1 MSTTLGADAAKIE
14 EVATKLRP
22 TLFVGLGGSGKEV
35 LLRLRRRIL
44 QNDWGGQRINDLARF
59 PIASFL
65 YFDTDTTDAIESDR
79 SQRTDPLARAVSF
92 HENEKLQKRV
102 DIRYYMNELDSRPFV
117 QEWLPEADL
126 SSINTEKG
134 AGQVRAISRLLF
146 FDQFK
151 TLQRMLREKG
161 DALLNSVG
169 RQNDLAHLNLDIE
182 HQLRIV
188 VVCSAAGGTGSGSF
202 IDFGLAAR
210 SMRNPHPAQ
219 TDLVLLLPGGF
230 KGANY
235 QRVNANA
242 FAALM
247 ELEHVMRPQSQPPYV
262 NSWAE
267 REGPQP
273 NLSPY
278 DDVYLVDSRNVLH
291 AGTDKIDDIYDMVA
305 DILFEDFGGSEFA
318 ARKRSI
324 SPNQAQFKVVNYL
337 PPLSARVGEHSLS
350 YSCSYSS
357 FGQATIDTKAKV
369 AIDTA
374 IAQSVKGMLS
384 AYFNVAMSDSGRL
397 PTPEE
402 RDKFLADEFQMQPT
416 SFEEVVEG
424 IEDRHAINEPAL
436 VDALLQ
442 LENGETIPG
451 NLAVQVHAAYESSP
465 FRGSDLKNLPILV
478 RQEFDQRRGDILGN
492 MEHNAAVGPAGALI
506 GGNRQRMARRKRGSS
521 QGGVRNT
528 LFAYLDNRARGGLDY
543 TIRLVED
550 SKLRI
555 DAVIRELAAVEQ
567 RYVERAEQT
576 RQLFERSLENL
587 KEAVVGRFLLGPDR
601 KAIDRYLEH
610 LRTDTAYYTTML
622 LRRQAALEAM
632 QFLREMSEELG
643 TRRGV
648 DADGEPQ
655 WDGAVAELVH
665 GRRLIEQTLRSLDSE
680 IALLRDAVDRVDAG
694 TYIVLP
700 DADAE
705 ADAML
710 TSKPAEIEQWAQE
723 VFKDEGGSRKL
734 FPVLEDDVQRNLL
747 LNKLRSF
754 ALRELSPRAE
764 KLRTIHD
771 VLLSMSLRDRLA
783 VFEKGMTRA
792 MPWLNASFSHLSDTM
807 AMADRYKLLIAV
819 ENGTRFSADFG
830 REIKQIIPTGR
841 LGFQHYE
848 VVSSGQRNRIII
860 YCELSGVP
868 LDCIEPLRVDWR
880 NCYRAELPK
889 PFPLHN
895 HRQSSRFPNP
905 VVPTGAEIDEIR
917 TVMALFLRAVCFG
930 IVRRSEGPEAPY
942 QMNMGM
948 GDWVDIGNERDIRA
962 VGFASASQRQN
973 VRERV
978 ERFERSLATLQ
989 ILAAS
994 VLLEWTGKRA
1004 YAARKVR
1011 IGPNQT
1017 DRVAGLVQRV
1027 ALEVAA
1033 GYMSRFRAL
1042 PASREI
1048 PNPEDVKH
1056 DLMDSILQWTDEIPD
1071 SVDDT
1076 DPMDA
1081 SRDPNDNE
1089 AVRAASKRRISE
1101 TQFQPDAL
1109 AKLLARRSGS
1119 TATSSVS
1126 LVTLPATPAASP
1138 AVAAI
1143 NSWRISENKQVSG
1156 PFNLEQMGQILDRL
1170 KPTTNVLP
1178 LGEPKWV
1185 KLRDVPQLL
1194 ALIDIPPP
1202 PDDDDIPEP
1211 PDD

>member
-1 MSTTLGADAAKIE
+1 MSASTTEDARKTDA
-14 EVATKLRP
+14 VATKLRP
-22 TLFVGLGGSGKEV
+22 TLFVGLGGTGKEV

-44 QNDWGGQRINDLARF
+44 QNDWGGQRISDLGRF
-59 PIASFL
+59 PIASFM

-79 SQRTDPLARAVSF
+79 SQRSDSLARAVAF
-92 HENEKLQKRV
+92 RENEKLQKRV
-102 DIRYYMNELDSRPFV
+102 DIRHYMNELDTYPLI
-117 QEWLPEADL
+117 QAWLPEADL

-151 TLQRMLREKG
+151 NVQTMLREKG

-210 SMRNPHPAQ
+210 SMRNPRPAQ

-247 ELEHVMRPQSQPPYV
+247 ELEHVMRPQSQPPYATR
-262 NSWAE
+262 WTE
-267 REGPQP
+267 REGPLA

-278 DDVYLVDSRNVLH
+278 DDVFLVDSRNVLL
-291 AGTDKIDDIYDMVA
+291 AGTDKIDQIYDMVA

-337 PPLSARVGEHSLS
+337 PPLSPKVGEKSLS
-350 YSCSYSS
+350 YSCAYSS
-357 FGQATIDTKAKV
+357 FGQSTIDTKAKV

-374 IAQSVKGMLS
+374 VAQSVKAMVS
-384 AYFNVAMSDSGRL
+384 AYFNVAASDSGRL

-402 RDKFLADEFQMQPT
+402 RDRFLAEEFLVQPT
-416 SFEEVVEG
+416 SFEELVDG
-424 IEDRHAINEPAL
+424 IKDRNAINEFAL
-436 VDALLQ
+436 VDALLL
-442 LENGETIPG
+442 LENGETVSG
-451 NLAVQVHAAYESSP
+451 NLTVQVHATYESAP
-465 FRGSDLKNLPILV
+465 FQGVDLKNLPVLA
-478 RQEFDQRRGDILGN
+478 RQEFDQRRADILGG
-492 MEHNAAVGPAGALI
+492 MEHSAAVGPSAALV
-506 GGNRQRMARRKRGSS
+506 GSARQRMARRKRGSA

-550 SKLRI
+550 SKLRL
-555 DAVIRELAAVEQ
+555 DSVLRDLAAVEQ
-567 RYVERAEQT
+567 RYTERAEET

-587 KEAVVGRFLLGPDR
+587 KEAVAGRFLLGPDR

-610 LRTDTAYYTTML
+610 LRVETAYYATML
-622 LRRQAALEAM
+622 LRRQAAVDAAL
-632 QFLREMSEELG
+632 FLREMSEELG

-648 DADGEPQ
+648 DAEGQTQ
-655 WDGAVAELVH
+655 WDGAIAELVH
-665 GRRLIEQTLRSLDSE
+665 GRRLVKQTLDGFDGE
-680 IALLRDAVDRVDAG
+680 IALLRDAVARVDAG
-694 TYIVLP
+694 TYVVLP

-710 TSKPAEIEQWAQE
+710 ASKPAEIEQWAQE
-723 VFKDEGGSRKL
+723 AFRDEGGSRRL
-734 FPVLEDDVQRNLL
+734 FPVLEDDVQRTLL
-747 LNKLRSF
+747 LGKLRGF
-754 ALRELSPRAE
+754 ALRELTPRAQ

-771 VLLSMSLRDRLA
+771 ILLAMNPKDRVA
-783 VFEKGMTRA
+783 IFEKAMVRA
-792 MPWLNASFSHLSDTM
+792 MPWLNAGFGHLGDSI

-819 ENGTRFSADFG
+819 EDRTRFSADFD
-830 REIKQIIPTGR
+830 REIRQVIPTGR

-848 VVSSGQRNRIII
+848 VVSSGLRNRIII

-868 LDCIEPLRVDWR
+868 LDCIEPLRADWR
-880 NCYRAELPK
+880 DCYRAELPK
-889 PFPLHN
+889 AFPLHN

-905 VVPTGAEIDEIR
+905 VVPTGAEIDEMR
-917 TVMALFLRAVCFG
+917 AAMSLFLRAVCFG
-930 IVRRSEGPEAPY
+930 IVRRASGPEATY
-942 QMNMGM
+942 QMHIGM
-948 GDWVDIGNERDIRA
+948 GDWVDIGTERDIRA
-962 VGFASASQRQN
+962 AGFASASHRQN

-978 ERFERSLATLQ
+978 ERFERGLAPLQ
-989 ILAAS
+989 LLAAS
-994 VLLEWTGKRA
+994 ALLDWTGKRA
-1004 YAARKVR
+1004 YAARLVK

-1017 DRVAGLVQRV
+1017 DRVPGLVQRV
-1027 ALEVAA
+1027 ALEVGA
-1033 GYMSRFRAL
+1033 GYMSRFRAT
-1042 PASREI
+1042 PGARDVAG
-1048 PNPEDVKH
+1048 PEDVKAE
-1056 DLMDSILQWTDEIPD
+1056 LLAVIMQWTDEVAD

-1081 SRDPNDNE
+1081 SRDPSDIE
-1089 AVRAASKRRISE
+1089 AVRAVNKRCIAPA
-1101 TQFQPDAL
+1101 QFTPEAL
-1109 AKLLARRSGS
+1109 QALIAR
-1119 TATSSVS
+1119 
-1126 LVTLPATPAASP
+1126 PAANVAGQAGLAQP
-1138 AVAAI
+1138 APAAAPPNI
-1143 NSWRISENKQVSG
+1143 GSASWYVSEKRQVTG
-1156 PFNLEQMGQILDRL
+1156 PFGLDRL
-1170 KPTTNVLP
+1170 AQMVATLKPATNVLQA
-1178 LGEPKWV
+1178 GTRQWI

-1194 ALIDIPPP
+1194 ALIDLPPPPPDDDEIPPP
-1202 PDDDDIPEP
+1202 PDD
-1211 PDD
+1211 